1 MEYIINHCEFYCLCY
16 KNPVRYKNMKE
27 RFTKVGLDLNI
38 FEGVEITDPR
48 IDTQPIGEGI
58 KRLW

>member
-1 MEYIINHCEFYCLCY
+1 
-16 KNPVRYKNMKE
+16 MKE

>member
-1 MEYIINHCEFYCLCY
+1 MESIINLCDFNCLCY
-16 KNPVRYKNMKE
+16 NNPVRYKNMKE
-27 RFTKVGLDLNI
+27 RFAKVGLDLNI

-48 IDTQPIGEGI
+48 IANQPIDVGN